1 MWGNVVQSHH
11 CFSIMISTTAL
22 FYHYIWLGKLEES
35 IVWPW
40 CSEAVVIG
48 THQLG
53 HSKGPAHY
61 RDLLL
66 FSLGCAHQGRGPRY
80 QYVLSMKPAL
90 TSIVADT
97 GHSTS
102 CGKTLNWT
110 QLASSISSPTLAP
123 YSRFPPLLLS
133 PVLPFSLMCSLSCKA
148 IQLLTNSFLL
158 LFALNWWFRISCAE
172 PYVMGFKII
181 Y

>member
-1 MWGNVVQSHH
+1 MIALLIASVVAH
-11 CFSIMISTTAL
+11 C
-22 FYHYIWLGKLEES
+22 EES

-102 CGKTLNWT
+102 CGKTLN
-110 QLASSISSPTLAP
+110 
-123 YSRFPPLLLS
+123 
-133 PVLPFSLMCSLSCKA
+133 
-148 IQLLTNSFLL
+148 
-158 LFALNWWFRISCAE
+158 
-172 PYVMGFKII
+172 
-181 Y
+181 